1 MLIMVDLVKKYV
13 SIHKLYLCTLQ
24 YVLIKIS
31 NNQCIDVTCSGR
43 TSISSFKI
51 VSNLMLLIQLFK
63 SFIIS
68 RRFGRSDY
76 QGFGAYLY

>member
-1 MLIMVDLVKKYV
+1 MLIIVDLVKKYV
-13 SIHKLYLCTLQ
+13 SIFMHTAVC
-24 YVLIKIS
+24 IKIS

-76 QGFGAYLY
+76 QAFGAYLY